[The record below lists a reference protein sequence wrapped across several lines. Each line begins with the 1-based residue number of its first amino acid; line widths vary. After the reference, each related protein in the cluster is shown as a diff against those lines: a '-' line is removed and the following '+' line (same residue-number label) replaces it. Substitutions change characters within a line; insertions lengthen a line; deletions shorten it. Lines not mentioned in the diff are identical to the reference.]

1 MTRMQPKRPNLVHR
15 LAVGGLL
22 AVLGVGLWQGYGE
35 WIVRLVRAH
44 VA

>member
-1 MTRMQPKRPNLVHR
+1 MESPSNYLHR

-22 AVLGVGLWQGYGE
+22 VTLGIGLWQGYGS
-35 WIVRLVRAH
+35 WLIRMVRAH